1 MLPWNTKGRLM
12 SSPVKISWNRV
23 GETSIPISL
32 MQYTNKKRLN
42 IQEIEINDEIASS
55 LFLECNRLFFDNK
68 IPEIPIEIID
78 SDTLNGDLKYDV
90 DLDKKSISN
99 YKIQISKSRKRTKK
113 AFISTMV
120 HEMLHYEVV
129 SEITKDQIDQAAWYY
144 QEGDMDKFDKLLY
157 NNKYAHTGLWAE
169 KADNINKLYG
179 IKINKA

>member
-1 MLPWNTKGRLM
+1 M
-12 SSPVKISWNRV
+12 
-23 GETSIPISL
+23 TSILINP

-42 IQEIEINDEIASS
+42 AQEFEINDEIAANI
-55 LFLECNRLFFDNK
+55 FAECNRLFFDNK
-68 IPEIPIEIID
+68 LPEIPIEIIE

-90 DLDKKSISN
+90 DLDKKTISN

-113 AFISTMV
+113 AFISTMI

-129 SEITKDQIDQAAWYY
+129 SEIPEEQIDQAAWYY
-144 QEGDMDKFDKLLY
+144 QEGDVDKFNKLLY
-157 NNKYAHTGLWAE
+157 NDIYAHSGEWAV

>member
-1 MLPWNTKGRLM
+1 
-12 SSPVKISWNRV
+12 
-23 GETSIPISL
+23 

-42 IQEIEINDEIASS
+42 AQEFEINDEIAANI
-55 LFLECNRLFFDNK
+55 FAECNRLFFDNK
-68 IPEIPIEIID
+68 LPEIQIEIIE

-113 AFISTMV
+113 AFISTMI

-129 SEITKDQIDQAAWYY
+129 SEIPEEQIDQAAWYY
-144 QEGDMDKFDKLLY
+144 QEGDVDKFNKLLY
-157 NNKYAHTGLWAE
+157 NDIYAHSGEWAV

>member
-1 MLPWNTKGRLM
+1 
-12 SSPVKISWNRV
+12 
-23 GETSIPISL
+23 
-32 MQYTNKKRLN
+32 MQYTNKKRLSV
-42 IQEIEINDEIASS
+42 QEFEINNEIASS

-68 IPEIPIEIID
+68 IPEIPIEIIE

-90 DLDKKSISN
+90 DLDKKTISN

-113 AFISTMV
+113 AFISTMI

-129 SEITKDQIDQAAWYY
+129 SEIPKEQIDQAAWYY
-144 QEGDMDKFDKLLY
+144 QEGDIDKFNKLLY
-157 NNKYAHTGLWAE
+157 NDKYAHSGEWAV

>member
-1 MLPWNTKGRLM
+1 
-12 SSPVKISWNRV
+12 
-23 GETSIPISL
+23 
-32 MQYTNKKRLN
+32 MQYTNKKRLSV
-42 IQEIEINDEIASS
+42 QEFEINEEIASN

-68 IPEIPIEIID
+68 IPEIPIEIIE

-90 DLDKKSISN
+90 DLNKKTISN

-129 SEITKDQIDQAAWYY
+129 SEIPKEVIDKAAWYY
-144 QEGDMDKFDKLLY
+144 QEGDTDTFDMLLY
-157 NNKYAHTGLWAE
+157 NNKYAHSGEWAI

>member
-1 MLPWNTKGRLM
+1 
-12 SSPVKISWNRV
+12 
-23 GETSIPISL
+23 

-42 IQEIEINDEIASS
+42 VQEFEINDEIASS

-68 IPEIPIEIID
+68 IPEIPIEIIE

-90 DLDKKSISN
+90 DLDKKTISN

-113 AFISTMV
+113 AFISTMI

-129 SEITKDQIDQAAWYY
+129 SEIPKEQIDQAAWYY
-144 QEGDMDKFDKLLY
+144 QEGDIDKFNKLLY
-157 NNKYAHTGLWAE
+157 NDKYAHSGEWAV

>member
-1 MLPWNTKGRLM
+1 
-12 SSPVKISWNRV
+12 
-23 GETSIPISL
+23 
-32 MQYTNKKRLN
+32 MQYTNKKRLSV
-42 IQEIEINDEIASS
+42 QEFEINDEIASS

-68 IPEIPIEIID
+68 IPEIPIEIIE

-90 DLDKKSISN
+90 DLDKKTISN

-113 AFISTMV
+113 AFISTMI

-129 SEITKDQIDQAAWYY
+129 SEIPKEQIDQAAWYY
-144 QEGDMDKFDKLLY
+144 QEGDIDKFNKLLY
-157 NNKYAHTGLWAE
+157 NDKYAHSGEWAI

>member
-1 MLPWNTKGRLM
+1 
-12 SSPVKISWNRV
+12 
-23 GETSIPISL
+23 
-32 MQYTNKKRLN
+32 MQYTNKKRLKV
-42 IQEIEINDEIASS
+42 QEFEINDEIASS

-68 IPEIPIEIID
+68 LPEIPIEIIE

-90 DLDKKSISN
+90 DLNKKSISN

-129 SEITKDQIDQAAWYY
+129 SEIPKEQIDQAAWYY
-144 QEGDMDKFDKLLY
+144 QEGDLDTFNKLLY
-157 NNKYAHTGLWAE
+157 NDKYAHSGEWAV

>member
-1 MLPWNTKGRLM
+1 
-12 SSPVKISWNRV
+12 
-23 GETSIPISL
+23 

-42 IQEIEINDEIASS
+42 VQEFEINDEIASS

-68 IPEIPIEIID
+68 IPEIPIEIIE

-90 DLDKKSISN
+90 DLDKKTISN

-113 AFISTMV
+113 AFISTMI

-129 SEITKDQIDQAAWYY
+129 SEIPKEQIDQAAWYY
-144 QEGDMDKFDKLLY
+144 QEGDIDKFNKLLY
-157 NNKYAHTGLWAE
+157 NDKYAHSGEWAI

>member
-1 MLPWNTKGRLM
+1 
-12 SSPVKISWNRV
+12 
-23 GETSIPISL
+23 
-32 MQYTNKKRLN
+32 MQYTNKKRLSV
-42 IQEIEINDEIASS
+42 QEFEINDEIASS

-68 IPEIPIEIID
+68 IPEIPIEIIE

-90 DLDKKSISN
+90 DLDKKTISN

-113 AFISTMV
+113 AFISTMI

-129 SEITKDQIDQAAWYY
+129 SEIPKEQIDQAAWYY
-144 QEGDMDKFDKLLY
+144 QEGDIDKFNKLLY
-157 NNKYAHTGLWAE
+157 NDKYAHSGEWAV

>member
-1 MLPWNTKGRLM
+1 
-12 SSPVKISWNRV
+12 
-23 GETSIPISL
+23 

-42 IQEIEINDEIASS
+42 AQEFEINDEIAANI
-55 LFLECNRLFFDNK
+55 FAECNRLFFDNK
-68 IPEIPIEIID
+68 LPEIPIEIIE

-90 DLDKKSISN
+90 DLDKKTISN

-113 AFISTMV
+113 AFISTMI

-129 SEITKDQIDQAAWYY
+129 SEIPEEQIDQAAWYY
-144 QEGDMDKFDKLLY
+144 QEGDVDKFNKLLY
-157 NNKYAHTGLWAE
+157 NDIYAHSGEWAV

>member
-1 MLPWNTKGRLM
+1 M
-12 SSPVKISWNRV
+12 
-23 GETSIPISL
+23 TSILINP

-42 IQEIEINDEIASS
+42 AQEFEINNEIAANI
-55 LFLECNRLFFDNK
+55 FAECNRLFFDNK
-68 IPEIPIEIID
+68 LPEIPIEIIE

-90 DLDKKSISN
+90 DLDKKTISN

-113 AFISTMV
+113 AFISTMI

-129 SEITKDQIDQAAWYY
+129 SEIPEEQIDQAAWYY
-144 QEGDMDKFDKLLY
+144 QEGDVDKFNKLLY
-157 NNKYAHTGLWAE
+157 NDIYAHSGEWAV